1 MAAGRTLTVSLVAN
15 TSSFRRGMMSAV
27 RDTQGFQGK
36 MTALGAS
43 MRGMLGPAMAAA
55 GAAAAAF
62 AAKLAVDG
70 VQAAAAEA
78 DAIAKLSNTLNNL
91 NQGFALTGLEEFI
104 DKTQRATGVADDQL
118 RPALDSLV
126 RSTRSASEAQELL
139 TLALDVSAGTGES
152 LSTVS
157 EALGRAYNGQTRGL
171 KRLVPSLDA
180 AALKSG
186 DMVAI
191 TEELSTLFSG
201 AASTAAGTWA
211 GKVKRLEVAG
221 QELIEAFGEG
231 FLSAFGDGEDAI
243 EGVLEM
249 AKEME
254 PTLRALGEQVGYLT
268 RMIADM
274 GPVAQGVFKG
284 LLDLTGPVLDAIMYF
299 YRVIGLGEDPMEA
312 AKNQFFGIETAG
324 KGAADGITAT
334 ADAAAAGQQPVGW
347 FAEDMAGL
355 ADEAREAAENFDLVA
370 AAISR
375 TNAVVSYQKALDDV
389 RKTFKDNNGEVTIF
403 NNKGRE
409 LVDSLVDMAGE
420 AATAADSTT
429 DLGEQAA
436 IGRTALDTLAKQLG
450 KTKMDPTTQA
460 ALLGPF
466 QALIDDLDE
475 AGVDVGELQTQLNN
489 LKSKSITVTTY
500 FVNKGD
506 YTGTPPPGGY
516 QTGSKKNKAM
526 GGYMRGFSMGT
537 HLSDSIPA
545 MLSRGEYV
553 VRASSVAKLGLG
565 FMDAV
570 NMGRVPAGAGGS
582 GVTIGTLN
590 VTSAPG
596 ERAEDS
602 VPRSLR
608 RLAFVAGLN
617 V

>member
-15 TSSFRRGMMSAV
+15 TNSFRRGMMSAV

-78 DAIAKLSNTLNNL
+78 DAIARLTNTLDNL
-91 NQGFALTGLEEFI
+91 GQGFALPGLEDFI

-118 RPALDSLV
+118 RPALEGLV
-126 RSTRSASEAQELL
+126 LATRDASKAQDLL
-139 TLALDVSAGTGES
+139 SLALDVSAGTGES
-152 LSTVS
+152 LGTVT

-191 TEELSTLFSG
+191 TEELSGLFSG
-201 AASTAAGTWA
+201 AASTAATTWA

-221 QELIEAFGEG
+221 QELVEAFGEG

-243 EGVLEM
+243 DGVLEM
-249 AKEME
+249 AQELE
-254 PTLRALGEQVGYLT
+254 PTLRQLGEQVGYLT
-268 RMIADM
+268 RMIGDL
-274 GPVAQGVFKG
+274 GPVAQAVFKG
-284 LLDLTGPVLDAIMYF
+284 LLDLTGPVLDAILYF
-299 YRVIGLGEDPMEA
+299 YRVMALGEDPLEA
-312 AKNQFFGIETAG
+312 AKNQFFGMEEAG
-324 KGAADGITAT
+324 KSAADGINAT
-334 ADAAAAGQQPVGW
+334 SGAADAGRKPVGW
-347 FAEDMAGL
+347 FADDMNRMS
-355 ADEAREAAENFDLVA
+355 EETREAAEQFDILA
-370 AAISR
+370 EAISN
-375 TNAVVSYQKALDDV
+375 TNAVVNYQKALDEV
-389 RKTFKDNNGEVTIF
+389 RRTFKESNSQVSIF
-403 NNKGRE
+403 TNKGRE
-409 LVDSLVDMAGE
+409 LVTGLVE
-420 AATAADSTT
+420 VADSAGNAAEKTT

-436 IGRTALDTLAKQLG
+436 IGRTALDTLARQLG
-450 KTKMDPTTQA
+450 NTKMDPATQA

-466 QALIDDLDE
+466 QALIDDLHD
-475 AGVDVGELQTQLNN
+475 AGVDVTQLQTQLNDI
-489 LKSKSITVTTY
+489 KSKTVTVTIY
-500 FVNKGD
+500 TVNKGD
-506 YTGTPPPGGY
+506 YVGTPPSGGY
-516 QTGSKKNKAM
+516 VTPAM
-526 GGYMRGFSMGT
+526 GGHIRGFAMGT

-553 VRASSVAKLGLG
+553 VRASSVARLGLG

-570 NMGRVPAGAGGS
+570 NMGRMPSGVGGS

-596 ERAEDS
+596 ERAEES